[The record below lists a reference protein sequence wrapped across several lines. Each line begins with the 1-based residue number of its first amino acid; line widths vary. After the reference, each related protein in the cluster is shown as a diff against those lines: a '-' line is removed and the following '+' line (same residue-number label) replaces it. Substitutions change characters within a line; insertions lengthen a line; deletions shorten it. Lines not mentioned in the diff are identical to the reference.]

1 MVGGIC
7 RFEGGVSVTDCL
19 VKVCRARSAG
29 QAVVHADT
37 VGGATNEPVGGGAT
51 NISQIWSFSY
61 FDFDTHLSLL
71 VAFNFLRV
79 EFAIFLSL

>member
-7 RFEGGVSVTDCL
+7 RLEGGLTDCL
-19 VKVCRARSAG
+19 VKVCRAGSAG
-29 QAVVHADT
+29 QSRPVVHADT
-37 VGGATNEPVGGGAT
+37 VGGASNEPVGGGAK

-71 VAFNFLRV
+71 VARLISLWSLR
-79 EFAIFLSL
+79 FF